1 MMGYGYYVG
10 FGCPEGFDL
19 VSTSTGTV
27 CAWRHQ
33 ASCLAGFVNEAGHFV
48 CTDYD
53 FPCPPGMSTRRGSPP
68 NWCYPASPERTG
80 AEVPGQDLLRR
91 IRELQAQHQPI
102 PPDLITAAVKTF
114 GQGILGVFEGMGLPK
129 LELPK
134 VELPKVELPKFEL
147 PKFEMP
153 AIPPV
158 SVQPGP
164 GLDIEK
170 ASKEASRGVK
180 AAAAILGVAILGGAL
195 IYAFGRGSHA

>member
-1 MMGYGYYVG
+1 MRYFAGL
-10 FGCPEGFDL
+10 GCPEGYDL
-19 VSTSTGTV
+19 VSTSAGTV

-48 CTDYD
+48 CTDLD

-68 NWCYPASPERTG
+68 NWCYPIGPERTG
-80 AEVPGQDLLRR
+80 AEVASAGEDLLRR
-91 IRELQAQHQPI
+91 IREAQARGEPV
-102 PPDLITAAVKTF
+102 PPEAIAAAVQTF
-114 GQGILGVFEGMGLPK
+114 GKGILGVFEGMGLPK
-129 LELPK
+129 LQLPK
-134 VELPKVELPKFEL
+134 VELPKVELPKFEM

-170 ASKEASRGVK
+170 ASKEASRGMK
-180 AAAAILGVAILGGAL
+180 AAAAILGVAVLGGAI
-195 IYAFGRGSHA
+195 IYVLGKGAR